1 VSDADFFHDLYILRF
16 RCIGLFTCL
25 STIQRFEL
33 KHSYADVMAMALSK
47 VGWPAYPDN
56 LQSIPIPDAIQAV
69 TGFECAE
76 KYNRPKHSDL
86 KVQEIA
92 KWLNDHKWS
101 RGKTDSI
108 TIPVI
113 FQTLKEGTTTLKP
126 NYAYAV
132 RSFFPPAS

>member
-1 VSDADFFHDLYILRF
+1 
-16 RCIGLFTCL
+16 
-25 STIQRFEL
+25 
-33 KHSYADVMAMALSK
+33 MAMALSK

-56 LQSIPIPDAIQAV
+56 PQSIPIPDAIQAV
-69 TGFECAE
+69 RGFECAE
-76 KYNRPKHSDL
+76 KYDPPHHSDP

-101 RGKTDSI
+101 RSKTDSI

-113 FQTLKEGTTTLKP
+113 FQPRREGTKTLKP

-132 RSFFPPAS
+132 RSFFAPKFPFR